1 MRALALLT
9 LSVGVLAGF
18 AAAWAAGPIDNHG
31 NPTRMAGAQLPAT
44 EQLGQVVGSFT
55 FPDPPIPPTP
65 PYHNVIGLAHD
76 GDGHL
81 YCTDNTGFQFF
92 LVTPHEP
99 TAQLFDGPFGVAAHS
114 ASPIG
119 ITTDGSHV
127 YIGDVSTST
136 GSGDIDVYDL
146 DGQYLRSFSVLPYTG
161 FPEGITFNRIT
172 GHLYVVDGQGG
183 LEVHEFALDGTFI
196 QTFSIVPTSPDGL
209 TFDHERCSYWLYDGG
224 PSGTDTVRH
233 LDLNFVEMETF
244 PGPFTAGFGYGE
256 GVAVIGDRLYIAS
269 SASGVATVVIFD
281 VADAMSTAGC
291 NIFEDG
297 FESGDASAWSAM
309 VP

>member
-1 MRALALLT
+1 MRAFTLLT
-9 LSVGVLAGF
+9 LGICALVGFHPAS
-18 AAAWAAGPIDNHG
+18 AAGPIEQ
-31 NPTRMAGAQLPAT
+31 PVTAASIAGLQLPVT

-55 FPDPPIPPTP
+55 FPNPPVQPTQ
-65 PYHNVIGLAHD
+65 NVVGIAHD

-81 YCTDNTGFQFF
+81 YCANFNDPQFF
-92 LVTPHEP
+92 LVNPAEP
-99 TAQLFDGPFGVAAHS
+99 VAQLIGGPFDIQANS
-114 ASPIG
+114 TSPVG
-119 ITTDGSHV
+119 ITTYGTHV
-127 YIGDVSTST
+127 YIGDTD
-136 GSGDIDVYDL
+136 GDDVDVYGL
-146 DGQYLRSFSVLPYTG
+146 AGSYVRSFSVAAQTG
-161 FPEGITFNRIT
+161 FPEGITFNPIT
-172 GHLYVVDGQGG
+172 RHLYVVDGQGG

-297 FESGDASAWSAM
+297 FESGDASAWSSV